1 MTSRQLYSIDLLGVG
16 STDMDNVE
24 PRGGNPGFDAVSP
37 GDPPEVPAASGDFG
51 PVHPPPDPVV
61 AADPVEG
68 QLDQAAHPEQGP
80 GGVAPLNIP
89 PLLQQVAAGMQAMA
103 ESNVQIVERL
113 TAL

>member
-68 QLDQAAHPEQGP
+68 QLDQAAHPEQGS
-80 GGVAPLNIP
+80 GGVAQLNIP